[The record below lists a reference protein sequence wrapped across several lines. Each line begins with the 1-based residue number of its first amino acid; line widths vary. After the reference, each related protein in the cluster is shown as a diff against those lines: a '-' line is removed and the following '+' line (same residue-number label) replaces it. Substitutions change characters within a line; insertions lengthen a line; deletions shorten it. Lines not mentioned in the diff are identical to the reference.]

1 MVRFLHFLSKMSAYF
16 ANYSEFN
23 LRKKMK
29 AFITS
34 MAFFTCISGMANT
47 EELKLYFDQKTGQVY
62 TIIDGKQVRVATTI
76 LEEEPKKKSSF
87 ISTTDVYPN
96 SPDFLLG
103 KENSPSLK
111 IKAQD
116 SDMYLAMGM
125 RLQTAFESGT
135 KQYENGDDISYNDA
149 YMRRVRLNMEA
160 GFTEDITMVMD
171 LRNDNANN
179 DDNGEQQ
186 FRIGNAYINF
196 SKPFDSPLVNFRLGR
211 TKIDVS
217 RTHMVSSGE
226 QIHHDRVF
234 VGDAAAQ
241 YITHNR
247 RGPNGQIFGDWEK
260 KIHYQIAFGDGVHS
274 GTTFDASG
282 KKLSDIGEIES
293 QNFFYGGKIKF
304 SPFEGWEEQKLTQT
318 YFGQGKH
325 FTAGVAYWKTGNI
338 KTTDTVGTIN
348 NELTNIELSAHYNGL
363 SMSAE
368 YYYFDDVVKN
378 WGSPDIGTSDGWYA
392 TAEYVFTDY
401 SFIAPF
407 VRYESWD
414 KYKESEAGEDYNF
427 RSKLAGINWY
437 IRGNRIKA
445 SLALQKD
452 EYGKSLGDYT
462 DTRYKFT
469 TQWFF

>member
-1 MVRFLHFLSKMSAYF
+1 
-16 ANYSEFN
+16 
-23 LRKKMK
+23 
-29 AFITS
+29 
-34 MAFFTCISGMANT
+34 MAFFACISITIQA
-47 EELKLYFDQKTGQVY
+47 EELKLYSDQKTGEVY
-62 TIIDGKQVRVATTI
+62 TIVDGKKMRVATTI
-76 LEEEPKKKSSF
+76 IQEDPKEKKSSF
-87 ISTTDVYPN
+87 ISTIDVYPN

-103 KENSPSLK
+103 KENAPSLK
-111 IKAQD
+111 FKAQD
-116 SDMYLAMGM
+116 SDMYLALGM
-125 RLQTAFESGT
+125 RFQTAFESG
-135 KQYENGDDISYNDA
+135 KKEYANGDNISYNDA

-160 GFTEDITMVMD
+160 GFTKDISMVMD
-171 LRNDNANN
+171 LRNDNANRG
-179 DDNGEQQ
+179 DSGEQQ

-196 SKPFDSPLVNFRLGR
+196 DKPFDSSLVNFRLGR

-217 RTHMVSSGE
+217 RMHTVSSGE

-247 RGPNGQIFGDWEK
+247 RGTNTQVFGNWDK
-260 KIHYQIAFGDGVHS
+260 KIHYQIAFGDGVNS
-274 GTTFDASG
+274 ETTVDANG
-282 KKLSDIGEIES
+282 KKLSDVAEIES

-304 SPFEGWEEQKLTQT
+304 SPFEGWEEEKLTQT

-325 FTAGVAYWKTGNI
+325 FTVGAAYWKTGNI
-338 KTTDTVGTIN
+338 KTTDTVGTID
-348 NELTNIELSAHYNGL
+348 NELTNIELSAHYDGL

-368 YYYFDDVVKN
+368 YYHFGNVVKN
-378 WGSPDIGTSDGWYA
+378 WGSTDMGTSDGWYA
-392 TAEYVFTDY
+392 TTEYVFTDY

-414 KYKESEAGEDYNF
+414 KYKESIAGENYDF
-427 RSKLAGINWY
+427 RSKLAGVNWY

-452 EYGKSLGDYT
+452 KYGKSIGDYT